1 MRKLFTYLSVAV
13 MAAAVFSS
21 CEKEKE
27 NPILNPSGS
36 PVQFT
41 FTSTAVSETEATLKV
56 TSDVPV
62 PADVTIALATDAT
75 NNMAGMT
82 FPAEIVVAKGT
93 TEATATLTVDKDA
106 LTPEV
111 AYKAVITASIAGT
124 QFGKVTALTI
134 TVPKPAPVTVDGEI
148 AEWANL
154 PSDYVTEI
162 ACPDGAEYA
171 GIKSAKVFYEDK
183 LYVLLELTD
192 DAIAKGVADGKLRAH
207 FYFDGDNSKADGYY
221 HKWNKP
227 AIDYMLEGKISAGG
241 EWCAISSSYYK
252 YTGTDPNV
260 WSGSW
265 TSAEVSPTFT
275 FAGKDNYYECAMDYS
290 TYPGGLGNVIGL
302 GFDIQDGDYNI
313 LGYLPYGGSLAQ
325 VVKNGEEIPAVP
337 EVEINIDG
345 DFSEWKSVPSIAG
358 DGAIKTMKMHET
370 ADKLYYYVEVDKTN
384 ENIKTDETLD
394 YAHRLMLCFDNC
406 DNQGGF
412 GSKDY
417 WGGAKYDKMY
427 GIWLMQ
433 KGVANMACW
442 DLEGF
447 EHKEVD
453 GDVMKYEFGFNKP
466 NEAVFNGGAYLYGAY
481 VNTQYVEGET
491 WNGEEGFHGGSAPE
505 SNHCLAYK
513 GEPIAPS
520 VDGNMSEWVAYD
532 GVCYGNYGM
541 FKVASDAQNIYFYS
555 YRTTDGRYSAIWGG
569 SGYIYVAFDIDGDET
584 NGVTLN
590 SNGPYDFIGFFMP
603 YYGTLEA
610 PEIKENA
617 GEGGDSLPEP
627 YNLLGMKCKGYA
639 DETGAYIEYSV
650 PRSSLPTIP
659 TTPIKITSWG
669 NKDLHKVSITCT
681 L

>member
-82 FPAEIVVAKGT
+82 FPAEVVVAKGT

-162 ACPDGAEYA
+162 KCGDGATYQ
-171 GIKSAKVFYEDK
+171 GLKSAKIFYDEK
-183 LYVLLELTD
+183 LYVLLEVTD
-192 DAIAKGVADGKLRAH
+192 EVLATGVTEGKVRLH
-207 FYFDGDNSKADGYY
+207 FFFDSDYDKTNGCN
-221 HKWNKP
+221 HKWNQP
-227 AIDYMLEGKISAGG
+227 AIDYMLEGKMTASG
-241 EWCAISSSYYK
+241 EWCALSSKYYK
-252 YTGTDPNV
+252 WTGTDPTL
-260 WSGSW
+260 WGPW
-265 TSAEVSPTFT
+265 TADDASPTFT
-275 FAGKDNYYECAMDYS
+275 YAGKGNYYECAMDYS
-290 TYPGGLGNVIGL
+290 NYPGGLGKVIGM
-302 GFDIQDGDYNI
+302 GFDTQDN
-313 LGYLPYGGSLAQ
+313 GYAITGMLPSAGKLAQ
-325 VVKNGEEIPAVP
+325 VVKNGEPIPEE
-337 EVEINIDG
+337 EVEVIVDG

-358 DGAIKTMKMHET
+358 NDAIRTMKMQQT
-370 ADKLYYYVEVDKTN
+370 AEKLYFYVEIDKTN
-384 ENIKTDETLD
+384 ENIKLDETLP
-394 YAHRLMLCFDNC
+394 YAHRLMLCFDNG
-406 DNQGGF
+406 DNKGSF
-412 GSKDY
+412 GNDD
-417 WGGAKYDKMY
+417 WGGARYDVMY
-427 GIWLMQ
+427 GVWIMQ
-433 KGVANMACW
+433 NGVANMACF
-442 DLEGF
+442 DVSGF
-447 EHKEVD
+447 EHAETD
-453 GDVMKYEFGFNKP
+453 GDVMKFEFGFNKP
-466 NEAVFNGGAYLYGAY
+466 DHEVFSGSSMLYGAY
-481 VNTQYVEGET
+481 LNSQYVEGET
-491 WNGEEGFHGGSAPE
+491 WNGEEGFHAGSAPA
-505 SNHCLAYK
+505 SNHCLAYI

-532 GVCYGNYGM
+532 GVCHGNYGM
-541 FKVASDAQNIYFYS
+541 FKVASDAQNLYFYS
-555 YRTTDGRYSAIWGG
+555 YRTTGDRYSAIWGG
-569 SGYIYVAFDIDGDET
+569 SGYIYLAFDIDGDET
-584 NGVTLN
+584 NGVVLN

-627 YNLLGMKCKGYA
+627 YNLLGMKCKGFA

-650 PRSSLPTIP
+650 PRSNLPAIP